1 MDNKL
6 FYLKINLTNIPIT
19 SRIKYLTNPNLVN
32 VKQMYELI
40 KTTLQVTDK
49 NIILEVSEKDSVY
62 KFVIGSKVSPV
73 GTFFYMPGL
82 LRLDIYSPEN
92 LLSPFIQLK
101 NKKVVGKGYSLFLDK
116 LGIDKLFNRFMGLL

>member
-1 MDNKL
+1 M

-19 SRIKYLTNPNLVN
+19 SRIKYLTNPNLVK

-116 LGIDKLFNRFMGLL
+116 LGIDKLFNRFM